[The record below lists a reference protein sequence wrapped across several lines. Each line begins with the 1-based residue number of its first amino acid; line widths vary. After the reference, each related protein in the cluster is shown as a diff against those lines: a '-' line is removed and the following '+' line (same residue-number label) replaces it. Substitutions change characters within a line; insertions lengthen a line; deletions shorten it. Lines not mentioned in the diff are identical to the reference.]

1 MDMQVSA
8 EYPTHGYEQPGLEN
22 QDAQLYLASNIL
34 PRGKNY
40 DGPMKIYDMLRKP
53 KKRHRLVLPFLT
65 ITDQQKRSL
74 GLLELLLVNH

>member
-34 PRGKNY
+34 PAAK
-40 DGPMKIYDMLRKP
+40 LR
-53 KKRHRLVLPFLT
+53 
-65 ITDQQKRSL
+65 RSDENL
-74 GLLELLLVNH
+74 

>member
-34 PRGKNY
+34 PGK
-40 DGPMKIYDMLRKP
+40 
-53 KKRHRLVLPFLT
+53 
-65 ITDQQKRSL
+65 ITTVDENL
-74 GLLELLLVNH
+74 